1 VFPDHFTL
9 EMAEAVVSDP
19 PVAEPDVVDIVARL
33 VGKSLVTTVNTSDG
47 LRYQLL
53 EMLRQYGRDR
63 LTERGD
69 VDRFQQR
76 LLAWAMSGIDQ
87 LESVIRTPAM
97 DDALRQAAI
106 NVVAYRAAMRWAAA
120 HGQQGAALRITSMVP
135 LTHHRGK
142 RRAEILERLSQADR
156 AGQLD
161 DAAAGHA
168 WAAVANLAFEQC
180 DWPAG
185 IQAGAEAAGHFR
197 AARLPRLAA
206 WAQYLQAVSA
216 WGAGELAEADR
227 LISEAIASFRRE
239 DDEMG
244 LGYSLFIASLRSS
257 DLAVAKEMAAEAYEL
272 LRRVGHPMG
281 IAHSAEGRG
290 IIAFESHELG
300 RAADFLTEAVNI
312 FASYGNIGC
321 TAHALEAAAVV
332 ITAAGHEDADVPI
345 ELLATADEL
354 RRQSG
359 QGHRPWEARA
369 RLGNL
374 EDRIATSNAAASAP
388 APAGRDYSLTAAA
401 SLAVR
406 ALRSLMTPTAS

>member
-1 VFPDHFTL
+1 
-9 EMAEAVVSDP
+9 
-19 PVAEPDVVDIVARL
+19 
-33 VGKSLVTTVNTSDG
+33 VNAPDG

-63 LTERGD
+63 LTDRGD

-76 LLAWAMSGIDQ
+76 LLAWAMPGIEQ

-106 NVVAYRAAMRWAAA
+106 NVVTYRAAMRWAGA

-135 LTHHRGK
+135 LTHHRGE
-142 RRAEILERLSQADR
+142 RQAEILDQLSHAGR

-161 DAAAGHA
+161 DTSAGHA

-185 IQAGAEAAGHFR
+185 IQAGAEAAGHFQ

-206 WAQYLQAVSA
+206 WAQYLHAVSA
-216 WGAGELAEADR
+216 WGAGQLAETDR
-227 LISEAIASFRRE
+227 LISEVIASFRRE

-244 LGYSLFIASLRSS
+244 LGYSLFVASLRSA
-257 DLAVAKEMAAEAYEL
+257 DLAVAKGMAAEAHEL
-272 LRRVGHPMG
+272 LQRVGHPMG
-281 IAHSAEGRG
+281 IAHCAEGRG
-290 IIAFESHELG
+290 IIAFESGELG
-300 RAADFLTEAVNI
+300 GAADFLSEAVNI

-332 ITAAGHEDADVPI
+332 IGAAGHGDVGVAI
-345 ELLATADEL
+345 ELLAAADEL

-359 QGHRPWEARA
+359 QGHRPWEIRA
-369 RLGNL
+369 TLGNL
-374 EDRIATSNAAASAP
+374 EDRIAIPNAAASAP
-388 APAGRDYSLTAAA
+388 APAGRDYSLSSAA

-406 ALRSLMTPTAS
+406 ALRSLMTSTAS